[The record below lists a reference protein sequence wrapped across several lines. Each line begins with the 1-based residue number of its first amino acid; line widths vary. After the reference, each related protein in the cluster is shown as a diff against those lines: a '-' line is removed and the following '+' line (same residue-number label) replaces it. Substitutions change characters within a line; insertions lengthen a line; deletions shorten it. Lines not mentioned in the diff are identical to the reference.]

1 MFENGYHCILVVSR
15 TPVRISFFGGG
26 TDYPEYYLR
35 KRGAV
40 LGTSINKYTHI
51 SLSNKDPFFDHKYR
65 IAYSRTELVSHI
77 DEIQHPSVR
86 ECLRKREIEDYLD
99 IHIFSDLPAKTGLGS
114 SSSFTVGFLNLLSA
128 FEGRYIRPNDLAQEA
143 CLVEQNLINENVGSQ
158 DQFHAT
164 IGGLNIYEFSE
175 KGITHRPLYI
185 SSVSR
190 KLLESSLML
199 FYTGITRFA
208 SQVVAEQ
215 VDRTKKLTNDEYLET
230 MHKMVFD
237 FEHIVS
243 EQSDDVLLRS
253 FGSMLDESWKMKKQL
268 SSSVSNQEIDT
279 SYEKAIA
286 AGAYGGKLCGAGGGG
301 FLLLVVP
308 QEKQKAVKG
317 AIGLMQVQFSFEDE
331 GSKIIY
337 MKEG

>member
-1 MFENGYHCILVVSR
+1 MLVVSR

-26 TDYPEYYLR
+26 TDYREYFLR

-51 SLSNKDPFFDHKYR
+51 SLSNKDPFFDHRYR
-65 IAYSRTELVSHI
+65 IAYSKTELVSNVH
-77 DEIQHPSVR
+77 EIQHPSVR
-86 ECLRKREIEDYLD
+86 ECLKKREIDEYLD

-128 FEGRYIRPNDLAQEA
+128 FEGKYISPSDLAHEA
-143 CLVEQNLINENVGSQ
+143 CFVEQELIKENVGSQ
-158 DQFHAT
+158 DQYHAT

-175 KGITHRPLYI
+175 KGVKNRPLYI
-185 SSVSR
+185 SAMSR
-190 KLLESSLML
+190 AYLEDSLML

-208 SQVVAEQ
+208 SEVVKEQ
-215 VDRTKKLTNDEYLET
+215 IERTKSLSNDDYLET
-230 MHKMVFD
+230 MYKMVFD
-237 FEHIVS
+237 FERIVS
-243 EQSDDVLLRS
+243 EQSDDELLRS
-253 FGSMLDESWKMKKQL
+253 FGAMLNESWEMKKQL
-268 SSSVSNQEIDT
+268 SATVSNPEIDL
-279 SYEKAIA
+279 SYQKAVS

-308 QEKQKAVKG
+308 KEKQHAVKE
-317 AIGLMQVQFSFEDE
+317 ATGLMQVQFSFEDE

-337 MKEG
+337 MKDG